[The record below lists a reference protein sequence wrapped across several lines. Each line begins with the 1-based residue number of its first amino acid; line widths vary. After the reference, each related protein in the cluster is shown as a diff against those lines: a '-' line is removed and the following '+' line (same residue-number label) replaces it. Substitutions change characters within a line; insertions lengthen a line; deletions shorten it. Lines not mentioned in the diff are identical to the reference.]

1 MTNFVTPEKV
11 LKNFKAGMNT
21 QEMAVVFNIPEYTV
35 YWLLNNAR
43 EQERENSNNF
53 ALAAKR
59 KQAVE
64 IGEGRESLSL
74 PEIH

>member
-1 MTNFVTPEKV
+1 M
-11 LKNFKAGMNT
+11 
-21 QEMAVVFNIPEYTV
+21 PEYTV
-35 YWLLNNAR
+35 CWLLNNAR
-43 EQERENSNNF
+43 ELERENPNNF

-59 KQAVE
+59 EQVVE

>member
-1 MTNFVTPEKV
+1 MTNFVAPEKV
-11 LKNFKAGMNT
+11 LKHFRAGMNT
-21 QEMAVVFNIPEYTV
+21 QEMAVVFNIPEHTV

-43 EQERENSNNF
+43 ELERENPNNF
-53 ALAAKR
+53 AFAAKLE
-59 KQAVE
+59 QVVE

>member
-43 EQERENSNNF
+43 EQERENPNNS

>member
-1 MTNFVTPEKV
+1 MTNFVAPEKV
-11 LKNFKAGMNT
+11 LKHFRAGMNT
-21 QEMAVVFNIPEYTV
+21 QEMAVVFNMPEYTV
-35 YWLLNNAR
+35 CWLLNNAR
-43 EQERENSNNF
+43 EQERENSNNS

-59 KQAVE
+59 EQVVE

>member
-1 MTNFVTPEKV
+1 MTNFVAPEKV
-11 LKNFKAGMNT
+11 LKHFRAGMNT
-21 QEMAVVFNIPEYTV
+21 QEMAVVFNMPEYTV

-43 EQERENSNNF
+43 ELERENPDNF

-59 KQAVE
+59 KQVVE
-64 IGEGRESLSL
+64 VGEGRESLPL